1 MGRGGGLV
9 LLQEGRISLRRLC
22 DRVELLRV
30 QPLLLNGCKHQGL
43 LDFFWYGCVS
53 LDLLQ
58 LYSRF
63 RKFLTISIADIAAV
77 DDGAAADGAGAASCA
92 LAAEAHARVPAL
104 SSNTWVTN
112 TKA

>member
-1 MGRGGGLV
+1 MARGLGSGGRLN
-9 LLQEGRISLRRLC
+9 LLLEGRISLRRLC

-43 LDFFWYGCVS
+43 LAFFWYGCVS

-63 RKFLTISIADIAAV
+63 RKFLTISIADISGCLRRTGWRCSWRPLLRHKS
-77 DDGAAADGAGAASCA
+77 DEHQSE
-92 LAAEAHARVPAL
+92 LQSPM
-104 SSNTWVTN
+104 
-112 TKA
+112 